1 MKKIKAQLKTL
12 SKSLATLSKQVEKIT
27 NQVDKLQAPPKAV
40 PAKKTVAKKTVAKKA
55 AAKKKVVKKTVAKKK
70 VAKKAA
76 AKKAAPAKQVTMLDA
91 VFDAIKRTK
100 KGVTVTQLRE
110 KTKLDSRQLS
120 NALYKLTKKGTIQT
134 KSRGLYVKK

>member
-12 SKSLATLSKQVEKIT
+12 SKSLATLSTKVEKIT
-27 NQVDKLQAPPKAV
+27 DQVDKLQAPQ
-40 PAKKTVAKKTVAKKA
+40 KA
-55 AAKKKVVKKTVAKKK
+55 APAKKKVAKKKVAKKK

-76 AKKAAPAKQVTMLDA
+76 AKKAAPAKQVTMLDT
-91 VFDAIKRTK
+91 VFDAIKRTQ
-100 KGVTVTQLRE
+100 KGVTVAQLRE

-120 NALYKLTKKGTIQT
+120 NALYKLTKKGIIQT

>member
-12 SKSLATLSKQVEKIT
+12 SKSLATLSLQVEKIT
-27 NQVDKLQAPPKAV
+27 NQVDKLQAPQ
-40 PAKKTVAKKTVAKKA
+40 KA
-55 AAKKKVVKKTVAKKK
+55 APAKKTVAKKK

-76 AKKAAPAKQVTMLDA
+76 AKKAAPAKQETMLDA
-91 VFDAIKRTK
+91 VFDTIKRTK
-100 KGVTVTQLRE
+100 KGVTVAQLRE

-120 NALYKLTKKGTIQT
+120 NALYKLTKKGAIQT

>member
-12 SKSLATLSKQVEKIT
+12 SNSLAALSKKVEKIT
-27 NQVDKLQAPPKAV
+27 DQVDKLKAPKKAV
-40 PAKKTVAKKTVAKKA
+40 PAKKTVAKKK
-55 AAKKKVVKKTVAKKK
+55 VAKKK

-91 VFDAIKRTK
+91 VFDVIKRTK
-100 KGVTVTQLRE
+100 KGVTVSQLRE
-110 KTKLDSRQLS
+110 KTKLNSRQLS
-120 NALYKLTKKGTIQT
+120 NALYKLTKKGAIQT

>member
-12 SKSLATLSKQVEKIT
+12 SKSMAAISNQVEKIT
-27 NQVDKLQAPPKAV
+27 NQVDKLQAPKKAA
-40 PAKKTVAKKTVAKKA
+40 PAKKAVAKKK
-55 AAKKKVVKKTVAKKK
+55 AAKKKVVKKKAV
-70 VAKKAA
+70 KKAA

-91 VFDAIKRTK
+91 VFDVIKRTK

-120 NALYKLTKKGTIQT
+120 NALYKLTKKGVIQT
-134 KSRGLYVKK
+134 KARGLYVKK

>member
-12 SKSLATLSKQVEKIT
+12 SNSLAALSKKVEKIT
-27 NQVDKLQAPPKAV
+27 DQVDKLKAPKKAV
-40 PAKKTVAKKTVAKKA
+40 PAKKTVAKKKVAKK
-55 AAKKKVVKKTVAKKK
+55 KVAKKK

-91 VFDAIKRTK
+91 VFDVIKRTK
-100 KGVTVTQLRE
+100 KGVTVSQLRE
-110 KTKLDSRQLS
+110 KTKLNSRQLS
-120 NALYKLTKKGTIQT
+120 NALYKLTKKGAIQT

>member
-27 NQVDKLQAPPKAV
+27 NQVDKLQTPKKAV
-40 PAKKTVAKKTVAKKA
+40 PAKKK
-55 AAKKKVVKKTVAKKK
+55 VAKKK

-76 AKKAAPAKQVTMLDA
+76 AKKAAPAKQETMLDA
-91 VFDAIKRTK
+91 VFAAIKRTT
-100 KGVTVTQLRE
+100 KGVTVAQLRE

-120 NALYKLTKKGTIQT
+120 NALYKLTKKGTIKT

>member
-12 SKSLATLSKQVEKIT
+12 SKSLAAISKQVEKIT
-27 NQVDKLQAPPKAV
+27 NQVDKLQAPKKAA
-40 PAKKTVAKKTVAKKA
+40 PAKKTVAKKKVSKKKAVKKA
-55 AAKKKVVKKTVAKKK
+55 A
-70 VAKKAA
+70 AKKAA

-91 VFDAIKRTK
+91 VFDVIKRTK

-120 NALYKLTKKGTIQT
+120 NALYKLTKKGVIQT
-134 KSRGLYVKK
+134 KARGLYVKK

>member
-40 PAKKTVAKKTVAKKA
+40 PAKKTVAKKKVVKKA
-55 AAKKKVVKKTVAKKK
+55 AAKKAAP
-70 VAKKAA
+70 AKKAA

-91 VFDAIKRTK
+91 VFDVIKRTK
-100 KGVTVTQLRE
+100 KGVTVAQLRE